1 MPKPIVYIETTV
13 PNFYYDLRSSEAVT
27 TRRVWTREWWASA
40 AEKYH
45 RLTSGIVVE
54 ELSAGTSR
62 FVPLRLEL
70 LRNLPEL
77 AVTANVEAAA
87 RTYIQNKL
95 MPAHPGGD
103 AFHLA
108 LASYFACDFIV
119 TWNCRHLANPNKF
132 GHIREVNRRL
142 GLPTP
147 EIVTPQQLLGRSR

>member
-1 MPKPIVYIETTV
+1 MPKPIAYVETTI
-13 PNFYYDLRSSEAVT
+13 PNFYYDLRPSADVT
-27 TRRVWTREWWASA
+27 TRRIWTREWWASA
-40 AEKYH
+40 ADRYD
-45 RLTSGIVVE
+45 RLTSEIVVE

-70 LRNLPEL
+70 LRDLPEL

-95 MPAHPGGD
+95 MPVHPGGD

-108 LASYFACDFIV
+108 LASYFECDFIV

-132 GHIREVNRRL
+132 AHIREVNRRL

-147 EIVTPQQLLGRSR
+147 EIVTPQQLLGRF